1 MTQIQSSSIKIS
13 LDQAEVVV
21 NNLATVR
28 HFTKVEKLFKG
39 LPSFSEESMKK
50 LESLGI
56 NAGKITKFADNY
68 VIYRLSEPKENASS
82 RALRQYN
89 KSIKIKNLN
98 DRVEFVIVVDSDKFD
113 KQHYLAIIALY
124 PIIHDELAKQLNL
137 KNKKF
142 VAPRPEDI
150 AETREAD
157 AAETPEK
164 ETQDKKADSSDELKG
179 GSTLNRNFE
188 LRSDSDEC
196 LVTIAPTNKLPA
208 SIIKHFDA
216 NILPCTYR
224 IVSAQA
230 MYYLLGSTT
239 RVMGSYC
246 WDYELCEYEQL
257 YNKREYGI
265 IQDSDIVTKILNGRQ
280 GDLIVC
286 KAIRTEGTPYA
297 EFEIRQVC
305 SMLNEGEES
314 VDTSGV
320 YVI

>member
-1 MTQIQSSSIKIS
+1 MTQIQSSSIKIN
-13 LDQAEVVV
+13 LDQAEIVI

-39 LPSFSEESMKK
+39 LPSFSEESMRK
-50 LESLGI
+50 LEELGI

-68 VIYRLSEPKENASS
+68 VIYKLSEPKENDSV
-82 RALRQYN
+82 RNLRKYN
-89 KSIKIKNLN
+89 KNIKIKNLN
-98 DRVEFVIVVDSDKFD
+98 NRTEFIIVVDADKFD

-124 PIIHDELAKQLNL
+124 PIIHEELSKQLNL
-137 KNKKF
+137 TK
-142 VAPRPEDI
+142 
-150 AETREAD
+150 
-157 AAETPEK
+157 
-164 ETQDKKADSSDELKG
+164 QSSEVKELKG

-188 LRSDSDEC
+188 LKSESDEC
-196 LVTIAPTNKLPA
+196 LVTIVPTNKLPL

-230 MYYLLGSTT
+230 MYYLLGSTS

-257 YNKREYGI
+257 YNKKDYGVI
-265 IQDSDIVTKILNGRQ
+265 LDSDIVTKILNGRQ
-280 GDLIVC
+280 GDLIIC
-286 KAIRTEGTPYA
+286 KAVRTEGTPYA

-305 SMLNEGEES
+305 SSLNEGEES

>member
-1 MTQIQSSSIKIS
+1 MTQIQSSSIKIT
-13 LDQAEVVV
+13 LDQAEIVIG
-21 NNLATVR
+21 NLATVR

-39 LPSFSEESMKK
+39 LPSFSEESVKK
-50 LESLGI
+50 LEELGI
-56 NAGKITKFADNY
+56 NVGKITKFADNY
-68 VIYRLSEPKENASS
+68 VIYKLSEPKENNSVKN
-82 RALRQYN
+82 LRQHN
-89 KSIKIKNLN
+89 KNIKIKNLN
-98 DRVEFVIVVDSDKFD
+98 NRIEFVIVLDADKFD

-124 PIIHDELAKQLNL
+124 PIIHNELAKQLNISR
-137 KNKKF
+137 NN
-142 VAPRPEDI
+142 
-150 AETREAD
+150 
-157 AAETPEK
+157 
-164 ETQDKKADSSDELKG
+164 LKG

-196 LVTIAPTNKLPA
+196 LVTIAPTNKLPQ

-230 MYYLLGSTT
+230 MYYLLGSTS
-239 RVMGSYC
+239 RIMGSYC

-257 YNKREYGI
+257 YNKKNYGI

-280 GDLIVC
+280 GDLIIC
-286 KAIRTEGTPYA
+286 KCVRTEGTPYA
-297 EFEIRQVC
+297 EYEIRQIC
-305 SMLNEGEES
+305 STLNDGEES

>member
-1 MTQIQSSSIKIS
+1 MTQIQSSSIKIT
-13 LDQAEVVV
+13 LDQAEIVIG
-21 NNLATVR
+21 NLATVR

-39 LPSFSEESMKK
+39 LPSFSEESVKK
-50 LESLGI
+50 LEELGI
-56 NAGKITKFADNY
+56 NVGKITKFADNY
-68 VIYRLSEPKENASS
+68 VIYKLSEPKENNSVKN
-82 RALRQYN
+82 LRQHN
-89 KSIKIKNLN
+89 KNIKIKNLN
-98 DRVEFVIVVDSDKFD
+98 NRIEFVIVLDADKFD

-124 PIIHDELAKQLNL
+124 PIIHNELAKQLNISR
-137 KNKKF
+137 NN
-142 VAPRPEDI
+142 
-150 AETREAD
+150 
-157 AAETPEK
+157 
-164 ETQDKKADSSDELKG
+164 LKG

-196 LVTIAPTNKLPA
+196 LVTIAPTNKLPQ

-230 MYYLLGSTT
+230 MYYLLGSTS
-239 RVMGSYC
+239 RIMGSYC

-257 YNKREYGI
+257 YNKKKYGV

-280 GDLIVC
+280 GDLIIC
-286 KAIRTEGTPYA
+286 KCIRTEGTPYA
-297 EFEIRQVC
+297 EYEIRQIC
-305 SMLNEGEES
+305 STLNDGEES